1 MAISEGG
8 IGLNIGRQEKTVST
22 RFLTPGLLKSGA
34 STVWSGRF
42 LLSPP
47 LFGILSSMMT
57 IATFSG
63 DVKKEKN
70 VLNNFED
77 KKENKDKPNETDHF
91 FCCVLYDV
99 CMV

>member
-57 IATFSG
+57 IATFTG
-63 DVKKEKN
+63 DVKKEKSPPMF
-70 VLNNFED
+70 VGSMWSAEVSTVGGRELSER
-77 KKENKDKPNETDHF
+77 
-91 FCCVLYDV
+91 
-99 CMV
+99 